1 MKTILV
7 TQRVDLVA
15 DYDERRDALDQD
27 WVALVQEAGLVPE
40 LVPNNRAWVER
51 RLAAG
56 PPPPL
61 LLTGG
66 DSLAVCGGLV
76 PERDQVEG
84 MLLEA
89 ALAGGVPVL
98 GVCRGMQVIQ
108 DHFGGK
114 LERVPGHV
122 ADEQEIEIEGR
133 TAVVNSYHE
142 WGSREAPAGLKV
154 WARAADGVVKAVRH
168 SSLPVWGIMWHPER
182 IHPFR
187 REDLDLLRRVL
198 DPQETP

>member
-1 MKTILV
+1 MDVETEKGELLDLQMENRHLKDTI
-7 TQRVDLVA
+7 T
-15 DYDERRDALDQD
+15 ALR
-27 WVALVQEAGLVPE
+27 EE
-40 LVPNNRAWVER
+40 LE
-51 RLAAG
+51 
-56 PPPPL
+56 
-61 LLTGG
+61 
-66 DSLAVCGGLV
+66 
-76 PERDQVEG
+76 
-84 MLLEA
+84 
-89 ALAGGVPVL
+89 
-98 GVCRGMQVIQ
+98 
-108 DHFGGK
+108 K
-114 LERVPGHV
+114 K
-122 ADEQEIEIEGR
+122 EIEIEGR

>member
-89 ALAGGVPVL
+89 ALAGDL
-98 GVCRGMQVIQ
+98 A
-108 DHFGGK
+108 K
-114 LERVPGHV
+114 
-122 ADEQEIEIEGR
+122 ANEIHYRLFALMG
-133 TAVVNSYHE
+133 TMFCYPSP
-142 WGSREAPAGLKV
+142 APAKKALEMMPANRTYYEKQLEKFM
-154 WARAADGVVKAVRH
+154 AA
-168 SSLPVWGIMWHPER
+168 
-182 IHPFR
+182 
-187 REDLDLLRRVL
+187 REDV
-198 DPQETP
+198 E